1 MLACILGTPVAMPL
15 FHDFGTLPFHQH
27 SQSVHW
33 LSTCQIDLQ
42 GEGFFSLQM
51 KQNFSISVASNGENF
66 DQKAIITSRKRSHEN
81 TSFGMTGFPCAQHA
95 LLPNKL

>member
-27 SQSVHW
+27 SQSVHR

-42 GEGFFSLQM
+42 GEGSSLQR
-51 KQNFSISVASNGENF
+51 KQNFSISVASNGEIF
-66 DQKAIITSRKRSHEN
+66 DQKAIMRSRKRSHEN

-95 LLPNKL
+95 LFPNKL